1 MKQSNTKLSLRV
13 RVGGGGGGGH
23 VLSSL
28 TRGCVGGIKL
38 LSKSLLLL
46 DVTMKVIDILKIVGK
61 FPVDDYLI
69 ILRLHR
75 SIYPGS
81 FLC

>member
-13 RVGGGGGGGH
+13 RVGGGGGER

-28 TRGCVGGIKL
+28 TRGCVEGIKL

-61 FPVDDYLI
+61 FAVDDYLI

-75 SIYPGS
+75 SKYPGS